1 MIVLNFAFFLDGI
14 KVADFCAK
22 ELGLAVKIIVNDIN
36 WFHNKKLVEV
46 NILWRL
52 QNYVRCV

>member
-36 WFHNKKLVEV
+36 
-46 NILWRL
+46 
-52 QNYVRCV
+52 